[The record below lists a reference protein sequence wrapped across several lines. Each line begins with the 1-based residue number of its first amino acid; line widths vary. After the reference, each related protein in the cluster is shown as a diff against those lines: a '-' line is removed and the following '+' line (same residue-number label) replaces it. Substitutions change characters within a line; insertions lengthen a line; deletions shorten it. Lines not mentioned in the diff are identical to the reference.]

1 MRSPTRAEQLGWIV
15 LLAVLLVYTWWRTTN

>member
-1 MRSPTRAEQLGWIV
+1 MRAPTRAEQLGWIV